1 VVKKKMPKTRLHF
14 LRHYH
19 ATCLYENDVPDHLSA
34 ERLGHDIDNLTERC
48 NTVIVV
54 EHDPDVIKVADYIV
68 DVGPKAGTNGG
79 RIMFEGSYSDLL
91 KAKTLTG
98 EYIGRSLPIKSKPR
112 TSNDFL

>member
-1 VVKKKMPKTRLHF
+1 MPKTRLHF

-54 EHDPDVIKVADYIV
+54 EHDPDVI
-68 DVGPKAGTNGG
+68 
-79 RIMFEGSYSDLL
+79 
-91 KAKTLTG
+91 
-98 EYIGRSLPIKSKPR
+98 
-112 TSNDFL
+112 